1 MMVRERVATR
11 RRDAKPTMD
20 GSRPV
25 EVRRIGRPLSFE
37 LARTA
42 MSAAAARPGSDVLD
56 PLAAHAIMSAVD
68 SVAAVVVLALVSCS
82 EGPVTFGAVVAS
94 LGSRVAARFAV
105 LALLGRGAVRVA
117 TPGYLTDA
125 SLIEARR

>member
-1 MMVRERVATR
+1 MVLEMATR
-11 RRDAKPTMD
+11 RKTGPVMGGR
-20 GSRPV
+20 RPV
-25 EVRRIGRPLSFE
+25 RVRPVGRTMSFE

-56 PLAAHAIMSAVD
+56 PLAAHAMMSAVD
-68 SVAAVVVLALVSCS
+68 PVAAVGVLGMVSS
-82 EGPVTFGAVVAS
+82 SVEPVTFAAVVEA

>member
-1 MMVRERVATR
+1 MMVRDMVATR
-11 RRDAKPTMD
+11 GRVAEPTMD
-20 GSRPV
+20 GAGPV

-37 LARTA
+37 FARTA

-56 PLAAHAIMSAVD
+56 PLAAHAMVSAID
-68 SVAAVVVLALVSCS
+68 PVAVVVVLALISCS

-125 SLIEARR
+125 TLIEAGR

>member
-1 MMVRERVATR
+1 MVVRERVATR
-11 RRDAKPTMD
+11 RMVAEQAM
-20 GSRPV
+20 GGARPA
-25 EVRRIGRPLSFE
+25 EVRRFGRPLSFE
-37 LARTA
+37 FARTA
-42 MSAAAARPGSDVLD
+42 MSAAAASPGSDVLD
-56 PLAAHAIMSAVD
+56 PLAAHAMMSAVD
-68 SVAAVVVLALVSCS
+68 PLAAVVVLALVSCS